1 MKHALTWDWRGVLVT
16 WAQRS
21 SADEPER
28 NYLYVSLKTPDVP
41 KDKAELKLSSNNV
54 SFTGPSGKGVTY
66 SVSLDL
72 FGEIDPENS
81 KVNHTDR
88 EVELVL
94 RKKELKE
101 EYWPRLLKDTKKAHF
116 LKTDFDKWVDEDE
129 QDEAGEDDYAN
140 NFGGFGGEGGEGGLS
155 NIDFSKLGGMGGAGG
170 MPDLSALAGAAGGA
184 PGAEG
189 EEEDDEELP
198 ELEEEN
204 SAKIQ
209 EVK

>member
-1 MKHALTWDWRGVLVT
+1 MFT

-21 SADEPER
+21 SDSDAER
-28 NYLYVSLKTPDVP
+28 NYLYVNLKTPDVP
-41 KDKAELKLSSNNV
+41 KTEAKLSITPSNV
-54 SFTGPSGKGVTY
+54 SFTGTSTKGVTY

-72 FGEIDPENS
+72 YAEIDPENS

-94 RKKELKE
+94 RKKELKL
-101 EYWPRLLKDTKKAHF
+101 EYWPRLLKESKKVHF

-129 QDEAGEDDYAN
+129 QDEAAEDDYAN
-140 NFGGFGGEGGEGGLS
+140 NFGGFGGDDAGGLS

-184 PGAEG
+184 EGADGE
-189 EEEDDEELP
+189 EEEDDELP
-198 ELEEEN
+198 ELEEADGK
-204 SAKIQ
+204 SKIQ
-209 EVK
+209 EVS